1 MAMVD
6 VDGSCQFLADSQ
18 PKSIGLVW
26 GLAATQHS
34 VYIHQMNRVNS
45 RDDFGYDDNTINI
58 VVAIVIVII
67 VGSSAQTCDI
77 TVVWCVRSQTNCL
90 SQGNVNWGERCSL
103 WSRCFRLISLP
114 SDACRLAS
122 VESSLMSL
130 SFFCFII
137 LFLFFLS
144 FQVTVTVSFCF
155 LCQNIHVWITS
166 LKLSLPASVWAVGWL
181 LWQLSVSYS
190 KIPSTATILWP
201 LCRTNCFSWQP
212 QLTGAFCSSKLLL
225 PACRCWWQDW
235 QLAHSD

>member
-1 MAMVD
+1 MTMVD

-58 VVAIVIVII
+58 VVVIVIVII

-90 SQGNVNWGERCSL
+90 SRGNVNWGERCSL

-137 LFLFFLS
+137 LFFPQFSSHCNCVILFLVSEYSYVNYFLKIVITCICLS
-144 FQVTVTVSFCF
+144 GR
-155 LCQNIHVWITS
+155 LTS
-166 LKLSLPASVWAVGWL
+166 LAVISVLRQNSQYRHHFMAIM
-181 LWQLSVSYS
+181 QD
-190 KIPSTATILWP
+190 
-201 LCRTNCFSWQP
+201 
-212 QLTGAFCSSKLLL
+212 KLL
-225 PACRCWWQDW
+225 
-235 QLAHSD
+235 